1 MDILRMAGD
10 VFKDVRRQTEMSD
23 VPAGTPGRFAG
34 QGQVINALKATMAAG
49 ANPIGILLA
58 MKKMSKSCLLLQ
70 RTT

>member
-34 QGQVINALKATMAAG
+34 QGQVKMPLGQPGYRGNQFVAFGNEKDV
-49 ANPIGILLA
+49 
-58 MKKMSKSCLLLQ
+58 KKLPLIQ